1 MLEKF
6 FKRIFNGLKIFI
18 LQFSKI
24 PCPIPNFKIYYVK
37 EPDLHLI
44 ELKIKCDPPSI
55 ANLVVKREVQIVQR
69 KSKTYKYFS
78 PYENSFNISVEHNV
92 LVSIRIRDFNMYSDA
107 SEWSSF
113 YIFVPKDKFA
123 PPKPGNISIELIKEE

>member
-1 MLEKF
+1 MLGKL

-18 LQFSKI
+18 LQFSTP

-44 ELKIKCDPPSI
+44 ELKIKCDPPLI
-55 ANLVVKREVQIVQR
+55 ANLVVNRQVQIVQR
-69 KSKTYKYFS
+69 KCTTYKYFS
-78 PYENSFNISVEHNV
+78 PYENSFNICVEHNV
-92 LVSIRIRDFNMYSDA
+92 AVSIKIRDFNMYSDA
-107 SEWSSF
+107 SEWSNF